1 MENLLLNNEDY
12 IDLDNAVS
20 KVKGTVSPWRYY
32 ILGTY
37 SFMAA
42 MQGLT
47 WSGE

>member
-1 MENLLLNNEDY
+1 MENLLLNEDY